1 MMPFEPEIEITRN
14 TDFMNTVQAFLL
26 RTPESLYFVL
36 TSSNEYSS
44 KYRTIKELVNALKRG
59 ETYADYF
66 SERIL
71 KGSKINPNNP
81 DITSIIEWQSK
92 SLHELVFRS
101 SVSTF
106 IENLQSEFPEEFL

>member
-1 MMPFEPEIEITRN
+1 MKPFEPEIEITRN

-36 TSSNEYSS
+36 TSSNEYTD
-44 KYRTIKELVNALKRG
+44 KYRTIPELVNTLKRG

-71 KGSKINPNNP
+71 KGSKIDTNNP

-106 IENLQSEFPEEFL
+106 IEKLQSEFPEEFL